1 MYLPCLVFPYHLS
14 PSLWNTLV
22 SVLTQTMPLDGG
34 GPAGAD
40 EASLEED
47 GFGGAAAGLLAGAGA
62 GAEAAGAAGFALAL
76 TLARGVVVV
85 IVVAGTPAFPRSP
98 TEE

>member
-1 MYLPCLVFPYHLS
+1 MYSPCLVFPYHLS

-40 EASLEED
+40 EDSREED
-47 GFGGAAAGLLAGAGA
+47 GCGGPAAGLLAGAGA

-76 TLARGVVVV
+76 TVTSGLMVS
-85 IVVAGTPAFPRSP
+85 IVLAGTPAFARSP